1 VIAGGGG
8 RLTLS
13 SARDGTVVTVGT
25 FDGVHR
31 GHWHVLEVLR
41 AAAHRLGR
49 PSVLVTFDP
58 HPLTVVRP
66 ESAPRLL
73 TTPSEK
79 VDVLAE
85 SGVNYAVFL
94 RFDRELA
101 DYPPERFVDEIL
113 IRRFGMV
120 HLVIGYDHGFGKG
133 RSGDVETLQRIGA
146 DRGFAVEVV
155 EAVAARSEPVS
166 STRIR
171 RALEAGD
178 VAGAAAGL
186 GRPYSLRAMVVA
198 GDGRGR
204 ELGFPTANLR
214 PADEA
219 KLIPAEG
226 IYAVRVHLR
235 ARSLQGVMHV
245 GSRPTF
251 PGAAPTIELHI
262 FDFDQDIYG
271 AEVLVFFHA
280 RIRDVARFESVDEL
294 IVAMTEDCRV
304 ARSLLTSGAEAKGAI
319 PADERGG
326 LPSSPFGD

>member
-1 VIAGGGG
+1 
-8 RLTLS
+8 
-13 SARDGTVVTVGT
+13 VTVGT

-31 GHWHVLEVLR
+31 GHWHVLEVLCET
-41 AAAHRLGR
+41 AQRLGR

-66 ESAPRLL
+66 ETAPRLL

-94 RFDRELA
+94 RFDRTLA

-113 IRRFGMV
+113 IERFGMA

-146 DRGFAVEVV
+146 SRGFHVEVV

-178 VAGAAAGL
+178 VAAAAAGL
-186 GRPYSLRAMVVA
+186 GRPYAMRAAVVA

-204 ELGFPTANLR
+204 ALGFPTANLR
-214 PADEA
+214 PTDEA
-219 KLIPAEG
+219 KLVPAEG

-235 ARSLQGVMHV
+235 ARNLDGVMHV
-245 GSRPTF
+245 GRRPTF
-251 PGAAPTIELHI
+251 PGASATIELHI
-262 FDFDQDIYG
+262 FDFDEDLYG
-271 AEVLVFFHA
+271 AEVLVTFHA
-280 RIRDVARFESVDEL
+280 RIRDVARFDSVEAL
-294 IVAMTEDCRV
+294 IAAMAEDCRI
-304 ARSLLTSGAEAKGAI
+304 ARSLL
-319 PADERGG
+319 
-326 LPSSPFGD
+326 